1 MIASFALLLATF
13 GVSGQDTLRY
23 ADVGKVRFVDSV
35 NGATL
40 VTTAPRHT
48 VTEENLASLSFPE
61 QPFFRKTVPEAWM
74 EGEVFQKVHLYNSSD
89 SARTF
94 YFFPGFYL
102 NELHVYKFFPGTG
115 RVEEIPHNLKSPL
128 PGSILLTI
136 DARDSAIYLTKFR
149 FVRTNVNN
157 YLPRIIEKDYVPQF
171 KSAMKIRDRTL
182 DMITFIASG
191 ILLLMIF
198 YSMAAY
204 TQSRNLEFIFY
215 SLYTLC
221 TAILLFLKSFF
232 NIDSGRFHYFYEEYL
247 DFMILG
253 LGVFFYLFFLR
264 TFLNSRVN
272 YPFLDKFL
280 RAADI
285 TLLVLLSIYSMIY
298 LFTEKYII
306 LNVLENYVIKLF
318 LFIIGIVFILYSVRK
333 NHRLLNYLAMGNLA
347 LLIFSMI
354 SLAVII
360 LKWRFVENVGS
371 VLNRAM
377 FYYIVGLVLELLF
390 FMGGLAYKNKND
402 IDERARESERLR
414 LENERKELEKQVAV
428 MMAQKDERD
437 RISADMHDELGSGVT
452 AIRLMSEIVKS
463 KMKETSL
470 PEIEKISNS
479 ANDLLGKMD
488 TIIWTMKS
496 SNDTLES
503 LIAYIRAYAKEY
515 FDSTNIACI
524 VQVLPLPA
532 VQISGEKR
540 RNIFLGIKEALN
552 NIIKHA
558 QATEVRIHV
567 EATDHILTIEI
578 ADNGIGI
585 DPEKQRK
592 FGNGLNNM
600 KRRMESIDGTW
611 EICSGQGTKVFFR
624 LPV

>member
-1 MIASFALLLATF
+1 M
-13 GVSGQDTLRY
+13 
-23 ADVGKVRFVDSV
+23 RFVDSV
-35 NGATL
+35 NTSTL

-48 VTEENLASLSFPE
+48 VSAEDIHKLQFPKL
-61 QPFFRKTVPEAWM
+61 PFLRKTVPAPWM
-74 EGEVFQKVHLYNSSD
+74 EGDVFQKIHLYNSSD
-89 SARTF
+89 SVRTF
-94 YFFPGFYL
+94 YFLPAFYL
-102 NELHVYKFFPGTG
+102 NELQVFRLSPDSGKM
-115 RVEEIPHNLKSPL
+115 ESIPRIINSEL
-128 PGSILLTI
+128 PGSVLLTMN
-136 DARDSAIYLTKFR
+136 AGDSAIYFTKFR

-157 YLPRIIEKDYVPQF
+157 YLPRIIEKDYVSQF
-171 KSAMKIRDRTL
+171 KAGMKSRDAAL

-215 SLYTLC
+215 SVYTLC

-232 NIDSGRFHYFYEEYL
+232 NIDSGPFHFFYEEYL

-280 RAADI
+280 RGADI
-285 TLLVLLSIYSMIY
+285 TLLVLLSIYSMLY
-298 LFTEKYII
+298 FLTEKYII

-318 LFIIGIVFILYSVRK
+318 LFTIGIVFIIYSLRK
-333 NHRLLNYLAMGNLA
+333 NHRLLNYLAVGNLA
-347 LLIFSMI
+347 LLVFSII
-354 SLAVII
+354 SLGVII
-360 LKWRFVENVGS
+360 LKWQFSDNVAS
-371 VLNRAM
+371 IFNRAM
-377 FYYIVGLVLELLF
+377 FYYILGLVLELLCF
-390 FMGGLAYKNKND
+390 LGGLAYKNKKD
-402 IDERARESERLR
+402 ITEKAMESERLR
-414 LENERKELEKQVAV
+414 LDNERKELEKQVAV
-428 MMAQKDERD
+428 MAAQKDERD

-470 PEIEKISNS
+470 PEIDKISNS

-515 FDSTNIACI
+515 FENTSITCK
-524 VQVLPLPA
+524 VQVQPLPA

-540 RNIFLGIKEALN
+540 RNIFLGIKEALH
-552 NIIKHA
+552 NIVKHA
-558 QATEVRIHV
+558 QATEVRINV
-567 EATDHILTIEI
+567 EATGHMLTIEI
-578 ADNGIGI
+578 ADNGIGL
-585 DPEKQRK
+585 DPDKQRK

-600 KRRMESIDGTW
+600 KRRMESIEGSW
-611 EICSGQGTKVFFR
+611 EIISSQGTKVVFR